1 MFITGYFAGL
11 MKVLHLL
18 QINNKGQILHQTI
31 AELYSVL
38 IIHFEIAPVGMN
50 RWYHWAF
57 GCRTKL
63 SPQAKKSASPY
74 IK

>member
-18 QINNKGQILHQTI
+18 QINNKVSDPVLHQTI
-31 AELYSVL
+31 AELYLVL
-38 IIHFEIAPVGMN
+38 IIHFEIAPIGMN

-57 GCRTKL
+57 GCRTKTE
-63 SPQAKKSASPY
+63 SGKKIGFSH
-74 IK
+74 